1 MLPVGQTTAPG
12 VAPPAPA
19 AKAAPLVVELQ
30 ALRFAAAMA
39 VVLFHLAGALQHDH
53 GVKANYFTA
62 GAAGVNVF
70 FVLSGFIMAYTT
82 APSTAPATFM
92 WRRIARIV
100 PLYWALTLMLAALC
114 LAKPE
119 LLNST
124 RFDIVHILKSLF
136 FIPYVRDDG
145 AVQPFLFLGWSLNY
159 EMLFYAV
166 FAVSLYARKW
176 SPAYPAAIVAV
187 LLVLG
192 RLLPFDNVVWKFYTD
207 ERIIQFVYGIG
218 LWYLYVNRRE
228 VFATARLPLLAA
240 SLAGILAIGNGVVI
254 PHFDLWGLTATAI
267 VALTLGCRLESPRS
281 QQWAALLGGAS
292 YSLYLIH
299 PWLIQVFTKKLTS
312 PAWGLAMVPLS
323 LGLLIALSYL
333 SVLIYCHFER
343 PMQGVVLSLR
353 AKPSKQSPAPSKTG

>member
-1 MLPVGQTTAPG
+1 MVPAGQTTPLI
-12 VAPPAPA
+12 APPPA
-19 AKAAPLVVELQ
+19 APVKAAALVVELQ

-53 GVKANYFTA
+53 GLKANYFTA

-82 APSTAPATFM
+82 QPGLAPATFM

-100 PLYWALTLMLAALC
+100 PLYWALTLLLAAVCYL
-114 LAKPE
+114 KPE

-159 EMLFYAV
+159 EMLFYAI
-166 FAVSLYARKW
+166 FAASLYLRNW
-176 SPAYPAAIVAV
+176 SPAYPAAIVAS
-187 LLVLG
+187 LIVLG
-192 RLLPFDNVVWKFYTD
+192 KLLPLDNVVWKFYTD

-218 LWYLYVNRRE
+218 LWVLYEKRRE
-228 VFATARLPLLAA
+228 VFAQARLPLLAA
-240 SLAGILAIGNGVVI
+240 SLAGVAAIGNGVVV
-254 PHFDLWGLTATAI
+254 PYFDLWGVTAAAI
-267 VALTLGCRLESPRS
+267 VAFTLGCRLQSAKS

-299 PWLIQVFTKKLTS
+299 PWLIQAFTKKLTS
-312 PAWGLAMVPLS
+312 PAFGIAMAPLS
-323 LGLLIALSYL
+323 ITLLVVLTYL
-333 SVLIYCHFER
+333 SILIYRHFER
-343 PMQGVVLSLR
+343 PMQNVVLWFRKAL
-353 AKPSKQSPAPSKTG
+353 A